1 MTPDDAL
8 LFVSPPRYF
17 GKFISHTMKCLT
29 RGDLTGKVSGR
40 SVSRLPVVWELA
52 VGLAPILTEQ
62 QMDSGRNPDWL

>member
-1 MTPDDAL
+1 MHSL
-8 LFVSPPRYF
+8 LYVSPPRYL
-17 GKFISHTMKCLT
+17 GECICYTMKCLT

-40 SVSRLPVVWELA
+40 SVSCLPVVWELA